1 MNTLTRGLLAA
12 ALAAA
17 TVTTATLTAT
27 AAPAR
32 TIEGWPRC
40 VTPYSARVNHLPVTP
55 RGAVCATP
63 LVGVREG
70 GGVTYTRIQWRTE
83 RWEYLGL
90 IGDPVSGELVAD
102 LVRRPR

>member
-27 AAPAR
+27 AAPA
-32 TIEGWPRC
+32 TIQGWPRC
-40 VTPYSARVNHLPVTP
+40 VTPHVAHLRHVPATP

-63 LVGVREG
+63 LRGVREG
-70 GGVTYTRIQWRTE
+70 GGITYTRSQWRTE
-83 RWEYLGL
+83 PWEYLGL
-90 IGDPVSGELVAD
+90 ITDPVSGELVAD